1 MRSPI
6 WAPWRME
13 YLLAK
18 KDHTRC
24 IFCDYPAEPSTK
36 HRERLVLL
44 ANEQG
49 AVMLNRYPFAS
60 GHLLVVPRAHV
71 ARLEDLDD
79 AAYDGLFRL
88 VRETQKRL
96 KAAVGAPA
104 LNIGLNLG
112 EAAGAGIAE
121 HLHVHIVPRWPGD
134 TNFMPVIADVRVM
147 PQYLDETYERLR
159 PHFADLPGVS
169 PA

>member
-13 YLLAK
+13 HLLAN
-18 KDHTRC
+18 KDHTRR

-134 TNFMPVIADVRVM
+134 TNFMPV
-147 PQYLDETYERLR
+147 
-159 PHFADLPGVS
+159 
-169 PA
+169 